1 LGPPG
6 SGKGTQALKLSER
19 LVIPHIALGDIL
31 REEVAGGTEIGK
43 QAEKF
48 MSAGKLVPDE
58 LTIDIVRERLKK
70 SDCRDGFILDGFPR
84 NSNQAKNLEKIFLEL
99 KVGLDRAV
107 YFSIPLPD
115 VVKRL
120 SERRSCKRCGAVYH
134 LTFHPPKKSAKGGS
148 ASGGKDVCDRC
159 GGELYQRHDD
169 EESIIKTRF
178 SVYGDETKPLIKHF
192 EEKGVL
198 LEIDAAGGVEE
209 IYSRLLSS
217 LGISK

>member
-1 LGPPG
+1 MGPPG

-19 LVIPHIALGDIL
+19 LKIPHIALGDIL
-31 REEVAGGTEIGK
+31 REEVAAGTDVGK

-48 MSAGKLVPDE
+48 MLAGKLVPDE
-58 LTIDIVRERLKK
+58 LTIDIIRERLKK
-70 SDCRDGFILDGFPR
+70 SDCRDGFIIDGFPR
-84 NSNQAKNLEKIFLEL
+84 NSNQAKNLEKIFSEL
-99 KVGLDRAV
+99 NIDLDKAV

-134 LTFHPPKKSAKGGS
+134 LTFHLPKKKG
-148 ASGGKDVCDRC
+148 VCDRC

-209 IYSRLLSS
+209 IHKRLLFA